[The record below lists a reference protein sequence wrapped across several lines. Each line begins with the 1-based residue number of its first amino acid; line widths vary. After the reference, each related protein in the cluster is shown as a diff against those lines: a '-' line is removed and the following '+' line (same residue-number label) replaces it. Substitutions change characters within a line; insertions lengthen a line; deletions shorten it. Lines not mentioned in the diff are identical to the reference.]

1 MTSGIDVSQWQGKID
16 WAKVKKAGVQFALI
30 RAGYGDTLSYP
41 AQIDRYYEYNYNECK
56 KNGIPVG
63 VYFYSY
69 AMNAAEA
76 KREAQCCLALLKGK
90 KFEFPIYYDVE
101 EYSLFKSG
109 KTNEVIKAFFDVLEK
124 AGYWVGLYIYRSA
137 LTAYVS
143 SDIRDKKALAIAEY
157 GSKLNY
163 SGQYG
168 VWQNSSTAY
177 VDGIS
182 GRVDHDYCYVD
193 YPKLIKEKGK
203 NGFEPT
209 EYRVSAVHGCY
220 TYDGKEHPALNG
232 AYKAGSQWTIEKT
245 ISYAGATWGKV
256 KGADKWVNMA
266 DVKRI

>member
-16 WAKVKKAGVQFALI
+16 WARAKASINFALI
-30 RAGYGDTLSYP
+30 RAGYGNTLSYP
-41 AQIDRYYEYNYNECK
+41 RQIDTQYERNYAECK
-56 KNGIPVG
+56 RLGIPVG
-63 VYFYSY
+63 VYFYCY
-69 AMNAAEA
+69 AMNESEA
-76 KREAQCCLALLKGK
+76 RREAECCLALLKGK
-90 KFEFPIYYDVE
+90 QLEYPVYYDVE
-101 EYSLFKSG
+101 EYDLFKSG
-109 KTNEVIKAFFDVLEK
+109 KTAEVCRAFVKVLED
-124 AGYWVGLYIYRSA
+124 AGYWVGIYTYRSA
-137 LTAYVS
+137 MGYFPA
-143 SDIRDKKALAIAEY
+143 DIKDKKAMAIAEY

-168 VWQNSSTAY
+168 IWQNSSTAY

-220 TYDGKEHPALNG
+220 TYDGKEHPALSG
-232 AYKAGSQWTIEKT
+232 AYKAGSQWTVEKT